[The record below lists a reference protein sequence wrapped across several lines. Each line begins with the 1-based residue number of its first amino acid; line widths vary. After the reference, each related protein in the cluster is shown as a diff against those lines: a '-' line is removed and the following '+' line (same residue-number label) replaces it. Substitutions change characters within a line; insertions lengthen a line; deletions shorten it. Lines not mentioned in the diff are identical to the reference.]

1 MSVGK
6 DEEEKAAGSFDA
18 ADISSLGVGS
28 ISPRMNAEE
37 TEDSPSVLNPWGEKQ
52 DSAPADSASSS
63 ADGEDDG
70 AVKFQVPQ
78 ILPLGMGY
86 EDEPSD
92 QQDAGEDAQRVW
104 GNQAGGRVYTEHLS
118 TVGTNASFDV
128 SKISVKKTDTPS
140 SSRSRRGVF
149 YVLGAVLTL
158 LVVGFAVYASGIL
171 QTIFTVVGAD
181 SPIQGAKS
189 YYQALI
195 DKDAQSLCALSSPA
209 ARGELVA
216 AINQSQEGNTQSQ
229 GEVSVK
235 ECAKAANTAFA
246 GAQGNSSIKLSDLV
260 FSLEKSGDIDQ
271 VKAVLI
277 KDKKGTSLQIMGWQ
291 SIDGR
296 WFLAAQDSQQ
306 KVDIQYRKSQA
317 GGSKGAK

>member
-18 ADISSLGVGS
+18 ADISSVGVGA
-28 ISPRMNAEE
+28 ISSRMNAEE
-37 TEDSPSVLNPWGEKQ
+37 TKESSSVLSSQGEKL
-52 DSAPADSASSS
+52 DSAREDTDSS
-63 ADGEDDG
+63 GEEGTDDG
-70 AVKFQVPQ
+70 AVKFQIPQ
-78 ILPLGMGY
+78 ILPLGMGH
-86 EDEPSD
+86 EDESTE

-104 GNQAGGRVYTEHLS
+104 GNQAGGRVDTEHLS

-128 SKISVKKTDTPS
+128 SKISVKKTDAPS

-149 YVLGAVLTL
+149 YVLGAILTL

-216 AINQSQEGNTQSQ
+216 AINQSQSDNAQSQ

-235 ECAKAANTAFA
+235 ECAKAANNAFA
-246 GAQGNSSIKLSDLV
+246 GAQGKSTIKLSDLV

-291 SIDGR
+291 MIDGR

-306 KVDIQYRKSQA
+306 KVDMQYRKSQA
-317 GGSKGAK
+317 GEAKGAK